1 MISLLLALLAVG
13 LLMYFMLR
21 HKEGPGSTGTDTG
34 EALRCEP
41 LINKLVS
48 TTGGVGPQ
56 AKAAY
61 DQLPA
66 PCKKLMP
73 DPAALAPTPQ
83 QNGSVPAE
91 AQ

>member
-1 MISLLLALLAVG
+1 MLLALLAVG

-21 HKEGPGSTGTDTG
+21 HKEGPGSSGTDVG
-34 EALRCEP
+34 NAAHCEP
-41 LINKLVS
+41 LISKLVS

-66 PCKKLMP
+66 ECKKLLP
-73 DPAALAPTPQ
+73 DPAALAPSPPQ
-83 QNGSVPAE
+83 PPAD
-91 AQ
+91 QQ